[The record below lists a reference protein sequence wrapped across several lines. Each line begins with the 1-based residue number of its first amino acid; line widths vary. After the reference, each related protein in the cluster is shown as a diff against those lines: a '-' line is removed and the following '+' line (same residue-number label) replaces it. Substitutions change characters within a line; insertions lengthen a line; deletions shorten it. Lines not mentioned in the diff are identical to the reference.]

1 MPVPH
6 FFQDGVD
13 AVFFDVH
20 DKQVRHWGRRNDQEV
35 VAECGFG
42 GPGPR
47 RKCVVLVV
55 RRGP

>member
-20 DKQVRHWGRRNDQEV
+20 DKQVGGRRNDQEV